1 MIVKPEAPIATRPNE
16 DLQRPHVVFLV
27 NFLSPNLLPV
37 FREVATR
44 VGRLDILV
52 SVVTEAN
59 RNWKPDFGDLN
70 VTVQKTWT
78 KRRVV
83 SHPGGYQEELFVHF
97 PVDTHKQLRRL
108 KPDCIVS
115 LEMGTRSLIS
125 SIYRRFWNRRSRHV
139 LAVYGSERSE
149 AGRSRLRLF
158 LRKRLL
164 RAADVITYNGPSC
177 QRYLKSMEADPERML
192 PWNYAADP
200 QKAYRGEIV
209 PWSNWREHD
218 DGPNPLRLLSVSQLI
233 PRKGI
238 LQAAKMLDSW
248 ARQHSTRKIH
258 WAIAGT
264 GPQLDELRAMPTSDN
279 LKIELLGHQDTTQLQ
294 GLYRDY
300 PFHFFPTLGDEWGLV
315 VDEALASGQLML
327 GSVHSQ
333 AVETLVEN
341 GLNGWSFDPD
351 REQSMHAALDALVN
365 TDPNRIEQMRLL
377 ARESVSKRTPVESA
391 EQFVEAVH
399 RALSSA

>member
-1 MIVKPEAPIATRPNE
+1 MTHADEN
-16 DLQRPHVVFLV
+16 LQRPHVVFLV

-37 FREVATR
+37 FREVAKR

-97 PVDTHKQLRRL
+97 PMDTHKQLRRL

-115 LEMGTRSLIS
+115 LEMGTRSLFS
-125 SIYRRFWNRRSRHV
+125 SIYRTFWNRRSRHV

-149 AGRSRLRLF
+149 AGRGRLRQW

-177 QRYLKSMEADPERML
+177 NRYLKSMGADPERML

-200 QKAYRGEIV
+200 NKAYRGEIV
-209 PWSNWREHD
+209 PWSNWREHND
-218 DGPNPLRLLSVSQLI
+218 RPASLRLLSVSQLI

-248 ARQHSTRKIH
+248 ARQHSTRNIQ

-264 GPQLDELRAMPTSDN
+264 GPQLEELKAMPTSEN
-279 LKIELLGHQDTTQLQ
+279 LSIELLGHQDTTQLQ

-300 PFHFFPTLGDEWGLV
+300 PFHLFPTLGDEWGLV
-315 VDEALASGQLML
+315 VDEALASGQLMF
-327 GSVHSQ
+327 GSIHSQ
-333 AVETLVEN
+333 AVETLIEH
-341 GLNGWSFDPD
+341 GKNGWSFDPD
-351 REQSMHAALDALVN
+351 SELSMHAALDALVN
-365 TDPNRIEQMRLL
+365 TDPDKIEQMRVL
-377 ARESVSKRTPVESA
+377 ARESVANRTPVESA
-391 EQFVEAVH
+391 EQFVAAVN
-399 RALSSA
+399 RAVGNP